1 MSSCTRMAVGLTL
14 VVAMGAACVQGQE
27 TRQAFGIVL
36 GRTIPTGAFHAAAS
50 GEGFNG
56 GWTAGGRLTL
66 ERRNSRLGLRIDA
79 SYAEHDANDQ
89 LKADL
94 TTALGQA
101 SDESMTLLGVDASL
115 VYPLLPTSRVAPSLF
130 GGVGLWFVSIGVTSG
145 SATNHTSAFKPAWQL
160 GGEVRYGSVFLE
172 ARYVAVAAMG
182 GLPRVTCFPIAL
194 GLRFGRG
201 SSS

>member
-1 MSSCTRMAVGLTL
+1 MSPCTRLA
-14 VVAMGAACVQGQE
+14 VAMTLMVAVGAACGQGQG
-27 TRQAFGIVL
+27 TRPAFGIVL
-36 GRTIPTGAFHAAAS
+36 GRTIPTGDFHATAS
-50 GEGFNG
+50 GEGFDG

-66 ERRNSRLGLRIDA
+66 ERPQSRLGLRIDA
-79 SYAEHDANDQ
+79 SYAQHGANDQ

-115 VYPLLPTSRVAPSLF
+115 AYRLQPVSRLAPSLF
-130 GGVGLWFVSIGVTSG
+130 GGVGLWYVSIGVTSG
-145 SATNHTSAFKPAWQL
+145 SATHHTTAFKPAWQL

-182 GLPRVTCFPIAL
+182 GLPRATFFPIVL
-194 GLRFGRG
+194 GLRFGKG